1 MTVSAPLEVRT
12 VPPVTKSVMIASGV
26 QIAGAVLLI
35 VLLFLE
41 WVRGGRIGLQ
51 GNGGG
56 GFGVLALVTSL
67 VVLYAAVQ
75 GLRGQRSETKLLGP
89 NQLAIALA
97 LSLFLSNLVFLW
109 VFSTGGAPKWVYVAS
124 NAIVYASILNLF
136 SVSPDRPEQ
145 LEDGHVR
152 MIGGLTVLCGL
163 VVAAAP
169 LLTYTRLSSVS
180 FTGYEPGAP
189 RIGLLFLIIGGLT
202 VFYGMHRMLKGRSF
216 GDLGPFVLLPHATMG
231 LGVLATAPAL
241 AWMIS
246 GLWGSDFDPGV
257 GVYVSVLAGLSL
269 FATGLVEA
277 RRRAAKGV

>member
-1 MTVSAPLEVRT
+1 MTVSASLDVRT
-12 VPPVTKSVMIASGV
+12 VPPVTKSVLIASGV

-56 GFGVLALVTSL
+56 GFGILTLVTSL
-67 VVLYAAVQ
+67 VVMYAAVQ

-109 VFSTGGAPKWVYVAS
+109 VFTTGGAPKWVYVAS

-136 SVSPDRPEQ
+136 SVSAERPAQ
-145 LEDGHVR
+145 LEENQVR
-152 MIGGLTVLCGL
+152 LLGGVTVACGL
-163 VVAAAP
+163 AVAAAP

-202 VFYGMHRMLKGRSF
+202 VFYGLHRLLKGTSF
-216 GDLGPFVLLPHATMG
+216 CDLGPFVLLPHATMG
-231 LGVLATAPAL
+231 LGILATAPAL

-246 GLWGSDFDPGV
+246 GLWGSDFDPGA